1 MDSFFVK
8 ETNIYF
14 HTQRVCSEN
23 FENKNFLKFSVS
35 CVGVVIL
42 CSCCVFSFKV
52 WEGGFPFLR
61 LDKVPKP
68 TLTLSHP
75 WTLSSIIF

>member
-1 MDSFFVK
+1 MNVKSFFVK

-14 HTQRVCSEN
+14 HTQRFSLTEN
-23 FENKNFLKFSVS
+23 FCTCFKKFSVL

-42 CSCCVFSFKV
+42 CSCCVLSFKV

-61 LDKVPKP
+61 LDKVPRAGGDG
-68 TLTLSHP
+68 
-75 WTLSSIIF
+75 